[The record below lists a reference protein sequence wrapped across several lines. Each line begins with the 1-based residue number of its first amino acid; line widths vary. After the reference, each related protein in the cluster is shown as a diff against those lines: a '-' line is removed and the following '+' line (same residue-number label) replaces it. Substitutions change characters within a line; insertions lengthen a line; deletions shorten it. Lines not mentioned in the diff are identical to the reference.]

1 MNCVCLC
8 YTLRYSVASRIS
20 LWALPEP
27 LFRCVVTTLLF
38 LDGGN
43 DMAKIQII
51 TAMTLDGFLPKA
63 DENLMQ
69 WVMND
74 DKGFPYWHERSIY
87 RLTSHY
93 PLLDLLA
100 EKHSDKNQSDTY
112 IAEISDKDSIEL
124 LRGLS
129 RYNLIDEMVI
139 YILPTIAG
147 KGTPMFNDLTPSRW
161 SVHKT
166 TLFSNGITRII
177 YRNSCILQ

>member
-1 MNCVCLC
+1 M
-8 YTLRYSVASRIS
+8 RDDHAS
-20 LWALPEP
+20 
-27 LFRCVVTTLLF
+27 F

-51 TAMTLDGFLPKA
+51 AAMTMDGFLPKA

-74 DKGFPYWHERSIY
+74 AKGFPYWHEHSIY
-87 RLTSHY
+87 RLMPHY

-100 EKHSDKNQSDTY
+100 ERHSDNNQSDTY

-129 RYNLIDEMVI
+129 RYNLIDEMVV
-139 YILPTIAG
+139 YILPVIAG
-147 KGTPMFNDLTPSRW
+147 KGTPVFDDLTPSRW
-161 SVHKT
+161 NMYKT
-166 TLFSNGITRII
+166 TSFSNGITRII
-177 YRNSCILQ
+177 DRNSCILQ

>member
-1 MNCVCLC
+1 MLC
-8 YTLRYSVASRIS
+8 PWHSVALRFS
-20 LWALPEP
+20 LRFCQNRRLKRDDHA
-27 LFRCVVTTLLF
+27 FFT
-38 LDGGN
+38 DGGD

-51 TAMTLDGFLPKA
+51 TAVTMDGFLPTA

-74 DKGFPYWHERSIY
+74 AKGFPYWHEHSIY
-87 RLTSHY
+87 RLMPHY

-100 EKHSDKNQSDTY
+100 EKHSDNNQSDTY

-129 RYNLIDEMVI
+129 RYNLIDEMVV
-139 YILPTIAG
+139 YILPIIAG
-147 KGTPMFNDLTPSRW
+147 KGTPVFDDLTPSSW

-166 TLFSNGITRII
+166 TSFSNGITRII

>member
-1 MNCVCLC
+1 
-8 YTLRYSVASRIS
+8 
-20 LWALPEP
+20 
-27 LFRCVVTTLLF
+27 
-38 LDGGN
+38 
-43 DMAKIQII
+43 MAKIQII
-51 TAMTLDGFLPKA
+51 AAMTMDGFLPKA
-63 DENLMQ
+63 DESLMQ

-74 DKGFPYWHERSIY
+74 AKGFPYWHERSVY
-87 RLTSHY
+87 RLTPHY

-100 EKHSDKNQSDTY
+100 EKHSDNNKSDTY

-139 YILPTIAG
+139 YILPIIEG
-147 KGTPMFNDLTPSRW
+147 KGTPMFYDLTPSHW

-166 TLFSNGITRII
+166 TSFSNGITRII

>member
-1 MNCVCLC
+1 
-8 YTLRYSVASRIS
+8 
-20 LWALPEP
+20 
-27 LFRCVVTTLLF
+27 
-38 LDGGN
+38 
-43 DMAKIQII
+43 MAKIQII
-51 TAMTLDGFLPKA
+51 AAMTMDGFLPKA

-74 DKGFPYWHERSIY
+74 AKGFPYWHERSIY
-87 RLTSHY
+87 RLVPNY

-100 EKHSDKNQSDTY
+100 ERDSDKNRSDIY

-139 YILPTIAG
+139 YILPIIAG

>member
-1 MNCVCLC
+1 M
-8 YTLRYSVASRIS
+8 RGDHAS
-20 LWALPEP
+20 
-27 LFRCVVTTLLF
+27 F

-63 DENLMQ
+63 DENLMR

-100 EKHSDKNQSDTY
+100 ERHSDKNKSDIY
-112 IAEISDKDSIEL
+112 IAEISDTQSIEL

-129 RYNLIDEMVI
+129 RYNLIDEMVV
-139 YILPTIAG
+139 YLLPIVLG
-147 KGTPMFNDLTPSRW
+147 KGTPVFDDLTPSRW
-161 SVHKT
+161 NVHKT
-166 TLFSNGITRII
+166 TTFPKGITRII

>member
-1 MNCVCLC
+1 MLC
-8 YTLRYSVASRIS
+8 PWHSVALRFS
-20 LWALPEP
+20 LRFCQNRRLKRDDHA
-27 LFRCVVTTLLF
+27 FF
-38 LDGGN
+38 LNGGN

-51 TAMTLDGFLPKA
+51 AAMTMDGFLPKA
-63 DENLMQ
+63 DESLMQ

-74 DKGFPYWHERSIY
+74 AKVFPYWHEHSIY
-87 RLTSHY
+87 RLMPHY

-100 EKHSDKNQSDTY
+100 EKHSDNNQSDTY

-129 RYNLIDEMVI
+129 RYNLIDEMVV
-139 YILPTIAG
+139 YILPIIAG
-147 KGTPMFNDLTPSRW
+147 KGTPVFDDLSPSRW

-166 TLFSNGITRII
+166 TSFSNGITRII

>member
-1 MNCVCLC
+1 MLC
-8 YTLRYSVASRIS
+8 PWHSVALRFS
-20 LWALPEP
+20 LRFCQNRRLKRDDHA
-27 LFRCVVTTLLF
+27 FFT
-38 LDGGN
+38 DGGD

-51 TAMTLDGFLPKA
+51 TAVTMDGFLPTA

-74 DKGFPYWHERSIY
+74 AKGFPYWHEHSIY
-87 RLTSHY
+87 RLMPHY

-100 EKHSDKNQSDTY
+100 EKHSDNNQSDTY

-129 RYNLIDEMVI
+129 RYNLIDEMVV
-139 YILPTIAG
+139 YILPIIAG
-147 KGTPMFNDLTPSRW
+147 KGTPVFDDLSPSRW

-166 TLFSNGITRII
+166 TSFSNGITRII

>member
-1 MNCVCLC
+1 MLC
-8 YTLRYSVASRIS
+8 PWHSVALRFS
-20 LWALPEP
+20 LRFCQNRRLKRDDHA
-27 LFRCVVTTLLF
+27 FFTDRG
-38 LDGGN
+38 D

-51 TAMTLDGFLPKA
+51 TAVTMDGFLPTA

-74 DKGFPYWHERSIY
+74 AKGFPYWHEHSIY
-87 RLTSHY
+87 RLMPHY

-100 EKHSDKNQSDTY
+100 EKHSDNNQSDTY

-129 RYNLIDEMVI
+129 RYNLIDEMVV
-139 YILPTIAG
+139 YILPVIAG
-147 KGTPMFNDLTPSRW
+147 KGTLVFDDLTPSRW
-161 SVHKT
+161 NMYKT
-166 TLFSNGITRII
+166 TSFSNGITRII